1 MMELGVSAEAHPA
14 ARVELR
20 FWAGVGVLVAA
31 VCARWTAGRA
41 LVQRGPRPEEIQGG
55 FEWIGVY
62 DFENAQPVASA
73 SGYEYDLFAWAKVFH
88 DRNFLAFEPQRR
100 TRVVSNVSYWTRFG
114 PEGTVYVLERTSQP

>member
-1 MMELGVSAEAHPA
+1 RSVPSRIGGQARQVRAVAIEHVPAAQTDRSAGCSPSRGAVEPGVSARAHPA

-41 LVQRGPRPEEIQGG
+41 LVQRGARPEEIQGG

-73 SGYEYDLFAWAKVFH
+73 SGYE
-88 DRNFLAFEPQRR
+88 
-100 TRVVSNVSYWTRFG
+100 
-114 PEGTVYVLERTSQP
+114 